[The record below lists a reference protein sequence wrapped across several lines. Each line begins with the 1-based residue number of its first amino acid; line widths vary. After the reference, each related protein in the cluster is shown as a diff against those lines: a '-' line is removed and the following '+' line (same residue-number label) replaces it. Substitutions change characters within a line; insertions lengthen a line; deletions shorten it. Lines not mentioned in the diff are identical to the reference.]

1 MLDAS
6 MFIATLEKR
15 QGLKIACP
23 EEVAYRMGY
32 ISAAQ
37 LTDLAVPLMKSGY
50 GTYLLQILK
59 EAASSPAAII

>member
-37 LTDLAVPLMKSGY
+37 LEALAVPLMKSGY
-50 GTYLLQILK
+50 GTYLLQILR
-59 EAASSPAAII
+59 EATSPMPID

>member
-1 MLDAS
+1 
-6 MFIATLEKR
+6 
-15 QGLKIACP
+15 
-23 EEVAYRMGY
+23 MGY
-32 ISAAQ
+32 ISAAK